1 MHKNFLKLLTGT
13 LLAVSLTAIPISANA
28 ATPEEA
34 EAVARQYGIPEE
46 TLQSFWNE
54 YYANPEL
61 YPPEVI
67 DDLIEQF
74 KQYKDNIVTT
84 ATYNP
89 NATLPIATTVTIT
102 DDTQTTA
109 IPVDDNITTPATPS
123 EPDNGSITL
132 TMPDGST
139 ITRISTE
146 QFIALSYE
154 DKMIYLSTFPED
166 QQAVIINNFTPEE
179 YKSMLRQLPT
189 ENKLNVIDNL
199 SSISESF
206 GVNLTVDEL
215 TDNSL
220 SFSMKNQDG
229 ELVGVGSVN
238 NAVENT
244 GYNRRGIIALIASL
258 VSISITGL
266 FVLVKKC
273 FNKEDTE
280 V

>member
-13 LLAVSLTAIPISANA
+13 LLAVSLTAIPMSANA

-34 EAVARQYGIPEE
+34 EAVARQYGVPEE

-74 KQYKDNIVTT
+74 KAYRDNIVTT
-84 ATYNP
+84 AAHNP
-89 NATLPIATTVTIT
+89 DATVPTTTAN
-102 DDTQTTA
+102 TQTTA
-109 IPVDDNITTPATPS
+109 VPIDDNNTTPAPPS
-123 EPDNGSITL
+123 EPDDGSIIL

-154 DKMIYLSTFPED
+154 DKMIYLSTFTEE
-166 QQAVIINNFTPEE
+166 QQTVIINNFTPEE

-189 ENKLNVIDNL
+189 EDKLNVIDNL

-206 GVNLTVDEL
+206 GVNLTIDEL

-220 SFSMKNQDG
+220 SFSMKNKDG

-244 GYNRRGIIALIASL
+244 GYDRRGIFALIASL
-258 VSISITGL
+258 VSIGIAGIV
-266 FVLVKKC
+266 VLVKKC
-273 FNKEDTE
+273 FSKEETE